1 MSINS
6 IFAGSTPNSRDAIR
20 QQYLNY
26 LTLDIANQTKN
37 LNANK
42 LFKANGTTGSAPA
55 DTRSATEKYADLDGL
70 KQSVR
75 AGLRQITDGRESEM
89 IVAELTT
96 NEIEF
101 LAGSLPAIIAD
112 LKPKWALGVP
122 AGSFIP
128 YFRKYMRKAI
138 ETEGVEY
145 GIQQPQVGGVGGGIL
160 TTAENL
166 VPRNQLDDLM
176 GNLEL
181 ASRANTNISERSK
194 QKIENLIIG
203 NRGKNVEQF
212 RKKMPTPED
221 RVAVASEG
229 DLEVL
234 YQYDQ
239 WVSELG
245 ENTPSEQEVVELTR
259 KIMEDIEFDRYED
272 LDDMLYELESLLD
285 AIDFDILDAVYD
297 TADEARRRL
306 RNEKSAPAQK
316 QEEFINNLYSA
327 FRQGGIEEVVEP
339 YMGEELLARPRQAF
353 GREIAPEQEES
364 NLPTAYAVPQQPS
377 FAPRAGF
384 GEGGAVLTPEE
395 FSTLRTFDKIEK
407 LKSLMRKGEFAE
419 YPELAPE
426 IISLNRG
433 LMDDDNELDYFYGH
447 YYIVSGK
454 DEENRP
460 EPPPEEEEEEESVVS
475 TPSASSKASS
485 VRSSPELVDTPSPV
499 KAVSKK
505 GLPDSIEEFQKM
517 SLETRRDILRGLSDV
532 PRQLEKD
539 IAKLA
544 EKARD
549 TTVDRL
555 YERYLYYK
563 QAGEENPAL
572 SQSAVKDIP
581 SVAGK
586 KGVES
591 TIGTTEV
598 GSPEKGSARSINA
611 PTEDLFAQPSTAS
624 TKAKVEFHYPK
635 TTTEFYK
642 LEVADKRKVID
653 RTIRDEIYDAD
664 RYTDIMD
671 KDYDQEV
678 ADKVEGFVKDFQKTE
693 PSQMSGKKLQ
703 EIYDTIFPFIK
714 DGQATGRV
722 GFGIKPK
729 LPEPHHIIG
738 THGYGLLTSQGRPN
752 YVGNGLKKKSK
763 PMVSNDVIHIDFEK
777 GSIPKVGLD
786 GTKKKKKGNIIFGG
800 GLASVMPQPKVRVEP
815 KNIDFSKGI
824 TAEPAYVPFG
834 THLLNKH
841 KLKDNIVMMR
851 TKKGGAIVNI
861 PTQRVS
867 GKLSKVLHTITGGG
881 IPQFESVMDLEDDD
895 KALLHRITKTSKVS
909 DRLSVPNPNKSKM
922 EEEDNRFNILRG
934 EVSIGNDNPAVIKEF
949 KVLLL
954 KFMREGRVPMGQ
966 GKAIM
971 EELLLLG
978 Y

>member
-1 MSINS
+1 
-6 IFAGSTPNSRDAIR
+6 
-20 QQYLNY
+20 
-26 LTLDIANQTKN
+26 
-37 LNANK
+37 
-42 LFKANGTTGSAPA
+42 
-55 DTRSATEKYADLDGL
+55 
-70 KQSVR
+70 
-75 AGLRQITDGRESEM
+75 
-89 IVAELTT
+89 
-96 NEIEF
+96 
-101 LAGSLPAIIAD
+101 
-112 LKPKWALGVP
+112 
-122 AGSFIP
+122 
-128 YFRKYMRKAI
+128 
-138 ETEGVEY
+138 
-145 GIQQPQVGGVGGGIL
+145 
-160 TTAENL
+160 
-166 VPRNQLDDLM
+166 
-176 GNLEL
+176 
-181 ASRANTNISERSK
+181 
-194 QKIENLIIG
+194 
-203 NRGKNVEQF
+203 
-212 RKKMPTPED
+212 
-221 RVAVASEG
+221 
-229 DLEVL
+229 
-234 YQYDQ
+234 
-239 WVSELG
+239 
-245 ENTPSEQEVVELTR
+245 
-259 KIMEDIEFDRYED
+259 
-272 LDDMLYELESLLD
+272 
-285 AIDFDILDAVYD
+285 
-297 TADEARRRL
+297 
-306 RNEKSAPAQK
+306 
-316 QEEFINNLYSA
+316 
-327 FRQGGIEEVVEP
+327 
-339 YMGEELLARPRQAF
+339 MGEELLARPKQAF
-353 GREIAPEQEES
+353 GAMIPEQEMP

-395 FSTLRTFDKIEK
+395 FSTLRTFEKIEK
-407 LKSLMRKGEFAE
+407 LKSLMKKGEFAE

-433 LMDDDNELDYFYGH
+433 LMDDDDELNYFYGH

-454 DEENRP
+454 DEDNRP
-460 EPPPEEEEEEESVVS
+460 EPPPEEEEEEEMVS

-485 VRSSPELVDTPSPV
+485 VRGSPELVDTPPPV

-505 GLPDSIEEFQKM
+505 SSLPDSIEEFQKIP
-517 SLETRRDILRGLSDV
+517 LETRRDILRGLSDV

-539 IAKLA
+539 ISKLA
-544 EKARD
+544 EKARE

-572 SQSAVKDIP
+572 SQTAVKDIP

-635 TTTEFYK
+635 TTTEFYN
-642 LEVADKRKVID
+642 LQVADKRKVIE
-653 RTIRDEIYDAD
+653 RTLRDEIYDAD

-671 KDYDQEV
+671 KDYDQEI
-678 ADKVEGFVKDFQKTE
+678 ADKVEGFVEDFRKTE

-722 GFGIKPK
+722 GFG
-729 LPEPHHIIG
+729 LPHK
-738 THGYGLLTSQGRPN
+738 LTSQGRPM
-752 YVGNGLKKKSK
+752 YVGGGNGMKKAMR
-763 PMVSNDVIHIDFEK
+763 PSNDIIHIDFEK

-800 GLASVMPQPKVRVEP
+800 GLSSVMPQPKARVEP
-815 KNIDFSKGI
+815 KNIDFTKGI

-867 GKLSKVLHTITGGG
+867 DKLSRILHTITGGG
-881 IPQFESVMDLEDDD
+881 IPQFESVMDLIDDD

-909 DRLSVPNPNKSKM
+909 DRISVPNPNKSKM

-934 EVSIGNDNPAVIKEF
+934 EVSMGNDNPQVIKDF